1 MPRTD
6 WISNTIPKKKN
17 AQIQKDWN
25 PIDTVNNAFPEF
37 NANKEMSSI
46 VIGLNPPIKFQIPK

>member
-17 AQIQKDWN
+17 AQIQKDCN
-25 PIDTVNNAFPEF
+25 PKDTVDNAFPEF

-46 VIGLNPPIKFQIPK
+46 VIGHNPSIKFQIPK